1 MSNGLFRK
9 SALQSLSSPEQLDQL
24 VRIPQPGTW
33 VALIASCL
41 VLLAAVVWS
50 VYGVL
55 PTSLSG
61 QGILIRNGGVFD
73 IHAFG
78 DGIVTE
84 LPRFKVGDRIRK
96 GQVLG
101 KIPQP
106 ELEQQVA
113 SQEQNAGRM
122 ALEEIDAAGR
132 AAALAPAQDRLLNLQ
147 AEAQQKIIK
156 STQGQLRSLRT
167 VERAEMALLRNGTIA
182 RQRFEQTRRQILAI
196 EEEINM
202 ARVMLQK
209 LSVNRIETAMQRD
222 SALREARTRLTQAH
236 DRLNAL
242 RLEHQLAANVVS
254 THDGIVVEMMAMQG
268 DAVKKGQSIL
278 SVEVDDS
285 VLEAMIYLPP
295 QSNAKLIKPGMVA
308 QISPATSKK
317 ERFGYLIGSVSAI
330 AQFPA
335 TEKGMRATF
344 DNAVLIREMNKSG
357 PPVAVQVE
365 LVRDT
370 ATTSGYKWSSRSGAS
385 VALSSGTLVTGTF
398 VVETKRPISLI
409 IPLFRE
415 ALGL

>member
-156 STQGQLRSLRT
+156 SNQEQLRSLRT

>member
-156 STQGQLRSLRT
+156 SNQEQLRSLRT

-222 SALREARTRLTQAH
+222 SALSEARTRLTQAH

-268 DAVKKGQSIL
+268 DAVKKGQSIM

-357 PPVAVQVE
+357 PPIAVQVE